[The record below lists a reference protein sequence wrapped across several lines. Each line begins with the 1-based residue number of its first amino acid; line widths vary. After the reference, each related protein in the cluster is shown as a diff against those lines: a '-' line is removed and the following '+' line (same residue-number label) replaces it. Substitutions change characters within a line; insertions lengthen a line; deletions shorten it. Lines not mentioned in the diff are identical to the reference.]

1 MQSIL
6 IMWVSSNKRSVDTP
20 SYVSAICLLKSSYA
34 MWYVWL
40 QKKHE
45 LKTQIERIL
54 ADEPT
59 LCANSTTL
67 ASAADNTTTEKDAA
81 VTPNG
86 SCTFNVWIYVCHL
99 VVLYIDLF
107 LQIATWGCKTVH
119 LTFLIWDLWLEIL
132 LSCCSLKKEW
142 AFGLHMFQLIYTES
156 KQHATLV

>member
-1 MQSIL
+1 
-6 IMWVSSNKRSVDTP
+6 MWVSSNKRSVDTP

-59 LCANSTTL
+59 LCANNTTL

-81 VTPNG
+81 VTVTPNG
-86 SCTFNVWIYVCHL
+86 SWTFTVWIYVCHV

-107 LQIATWGCKTVH
+107 LQIATWGCKTV
-119 LTFLIWDLWLEIL
+119 FIWHFWSEICDWKFCWAVALWRKSEL
-132 LSCCSLKKEW
+132 LGCICSSWSTQSQNNMPL
-142 AFGLHMFQLIYTES
+142 
-156 KQHATLV
+156 